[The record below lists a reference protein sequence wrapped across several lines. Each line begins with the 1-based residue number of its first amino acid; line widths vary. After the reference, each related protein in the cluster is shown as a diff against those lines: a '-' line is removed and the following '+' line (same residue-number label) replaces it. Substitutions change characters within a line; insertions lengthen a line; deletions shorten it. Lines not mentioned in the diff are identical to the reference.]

1 MYDNITGLAVNT
13 PKSYGKSI
21 TASQLSEGVAKFFP
35 VGGDSSSGL
44 PKETLIPI
52 LEGIREE
59 VQEIRGIFAELEVQ
73 MVGGSLLIIYEADWE
88 KAEEGLNQE
97 EDTSEDDDE
106 DDEDEDEKKLGP
118 VFIVRVI
125 DFAHTT
131 VSPGQGVDRGV
142 LLGLDTVLRLL
153 DCRLSEIN

>member
-13 PKSYGKSI
+13 PKSYGKGI
-21 TASQLSEGVAKFFP
+21 KASQLSEGVARFFP

-44 PKETLIPI
+44 PKELLVPI
-52 LEGIREE
+52 LEGIRDE

-97 EDTSEDDDE
+97 DDTSEDEDSDE
-106 DDEDEDEKKLGP
+106 EDEKKSGP
-118 VFIVRVI
+118 VFVVRVI

-131 VSPGQGVDRGV
+131 LSPGQGVDSGV